1 MIEQEIAQSVTLALN
16 EDLNGLSAAEGDITA
31 NLIPEDKRSKATV
44 ITRDDAVFCGKAWT
58 DEVFRQLGDT
68 TAITWH
74 VKDGDS
80 VTANSPLFT
89 LEGPARILLT
99 GERTALNFIQTLSGI
114 ATTTKYYSDLIAS
127 TECKLLDTRKTL
139 PGLRNASKYAVT
151 CGGGFNHRI
160 GLYDAYLIKE
170 NHIMACGGIKQAIA
184 AANLQ
189 HPERWVEV
197 EVESIDEL
205 KQALDAGAQ
214 RVMLDNFSI
223 PMMLEAVTI
232 NKSNPVQADLEVSG
246 NVDNTTILSFAETG
260 VDYISVGALTKH
272 VHAVDLSMRFVQD

>member
-31 NLIPEDKRSKATV
+31 NLIPQDKLSKATV

-58 DEVFRQLGDT
+58 DEVFSQLGNSV
-68 TAITWH
+68 AITWH
-74 VKDGDS
+74 VEDGDF
-80 VTANSPLFT
+80 VNANTALFT

-139 PGLRNASKYAVT
+139 PGLRNASKYAVV

-170 NHIMACGGIKQAIA
+170 NHIMACGGIKQAIT
-184 AANLQ
+184 AANQQ

-223 PMMLEAVTI
+223 PMMLEAVAI
-232 NKSNPVQADLEVSG
+232 NKNNPQQADLEVSG
-246 NVDNTTILSFAETG
+246 NVDNTTILSYAQTG

-272 VHAVDLSMRFVQD
+272 VHAVDLSMRFTQK

>member
-31 NLIPEDKRSKATV
+31 NLIPADKHSKAIV

-58 DEVFRQLGDT
+58 NEVFRQLDDSVV
-68 TAITWH
+68 ISWH
-74 VKDGDS
+74 VKDGDF
-80 VTANSPLFT
+80 VNANTALFT
-89 LEGPARILLT
+89 LEGSARTLLT

-114 ATTTKYYSDLIAS
+114 ATITKYYSDLIAS
-127 TECKLLDTRKTL
+127 TQCKLLDTRKTL
-139 PGLRNASKYAVT
+139 PGLRNASKYAVL

-184 AANLQ
+184 VANQQ

-197 EVESIDEL
+197 EVESINEL

-223 PMMLEAVTI
+223 PEMLEAVAI
-232 NKSNPVQADLEVSG
+232 NKSHTKRADLEVSG
-246 NVDNTTILSFAETG
+246 NVDNTTILSYAETG

-272 VHAVDLSMRFVQD
+272 VHAVDLSMRFSQE

>member
-16 EDLNGLSAAEGDITA
+16 EDLNGLSAAKGDITA

-80 VTANSPLFT
+80 VTANNPLFT